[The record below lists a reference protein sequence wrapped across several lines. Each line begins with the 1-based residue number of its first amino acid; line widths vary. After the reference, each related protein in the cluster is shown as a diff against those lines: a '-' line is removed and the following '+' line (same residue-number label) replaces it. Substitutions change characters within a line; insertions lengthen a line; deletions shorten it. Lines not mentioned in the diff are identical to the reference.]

1 MASEEEASRRECE
14 AYVQRH
20 DIQGIMKE
28 CIVSLCVSRP
38 DNPIK
43 FLREYFQKLEK
54 EESIIRRQQQQQQQ
68 QQSKAPISPP
78 GDEREDDLSPVPTI
92 AQRTRRGAVSAETY
106 SEEDATTYV
115 KKVVPKDYK
124 TMAALSKA
132 IEKNVLF
139 KHLDEGER
147 SEIFDAMFP
156 VVHKQDE
163 IIIKQG
169 DEGDNFYI
177 IDEGEVEV
185 FVNNNLVTTIGE
197 GGSFGE
203 LALIYGT
210 PRAATVKAKVDCK
223 LWAIDRD
230 TYRRILMGST
240 IRKRKLYEEF
250 LNKISLFESL
260 DKWEKL
266 TIADALQPVTYT
278 DGEVIVEQGQP
289 GDDFYIIEDGIAIV
303 YQRRVDNEP
312 QTEVSRLGPGKYF
325 GEIALLLDRPRAA
338 TVVASGPLKCVKL
351 DRARF
356 ERLLGP
362 CSDILKRNMEH
373 YNSLISLSV

>member
-1 MASEEEASRRECE
+1 MMEEEASRRECE

-20 DIQGIMKE
+20 NIQGILKE

-38 DNPIK
+38 ENPIK

-54 EESIIRRQQQQQQQ
+54 EESILHRQQQQQN
-68 QQSKAPISPP
+68 KAPISPP
-78 GDEREDDLSPVPTI
+78 GDEREDDVSPVPTI

-185 FVNNNLVTTIGE
+185 FVNNNLVITIIE

-210 PRAATVKAKVDCK
+210 PRAATVRAKVDCK

-266 TIADALQPVTYT
+266 TIADALQPVIYT

-289 GDDFYIIEDGIAIV
+289 GDDFYIIEDGTAIV